1 VTVMK
6 VYESTVVLFVAV
18 VVVMVVVVV
27 VVVVE
32 CLDFWSILK
41 VKKSRLFAAVDC
53 KQGELLSEGDA

>member
-1 VTVMK
+1 MGMK
-6 VYESTVVLFVAV
+6 VDESTVVLFVAV

-27 VVVVE
+27 VDVE

-53 KQGELLSEGDA
+53 KQGELLLSEGDA